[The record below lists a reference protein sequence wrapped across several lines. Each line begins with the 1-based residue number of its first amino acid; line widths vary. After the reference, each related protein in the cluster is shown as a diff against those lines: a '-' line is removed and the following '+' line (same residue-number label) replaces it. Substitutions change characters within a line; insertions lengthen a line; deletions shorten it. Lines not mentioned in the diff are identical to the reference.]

1 MTNTFKL
8 KKGLG
13 RGLSSLIGDTSTT
26 PKSNKV
32 SISSIVK
39 NKFQPRKNF
48 NKEQMDELISSIKE
62 RGIIQPIIVRRQSDK
77 YEIVAGV
84 FSRNS
89 KLSINFGKKLGIQ
102 KDRCYSNFIEMAN
115 KESKRKDG
123 IKVVSIMTPPSS
135 HQIIAEKFID
145 NNINII
151 SDKPFAGNLEQAKK
165 LYKKIKSNKKIKY
178 ALTHN
183 YSAYPMVREAKVLV
197 EKGKLGRV
205 EYINVEYIQDWSG
218 GSKINS
224 KNAKKKLKWKI
235 DRKIVG
241 ISAVLNEIG
250 THAYH
255 LATYISGLRGDK
267 VFADIKQISKKIQMD
282 DSAQVMINFT
292 NGAKGMFWT
301 SVMAKGGVYGLRI
314 RIFGT
319 KGSLEW
325 VQNDP
330 NYLKL
335 NPGKGAVKYLERGFH
350 NAKFS
355 KKFSRIKFGHPE
367 GYLDAFANIY
377 KEFANSLKNKSKKRY
392 FYPNEDEGLETAKF
406 INACKVSSKNKKWEK
421 IK

>member
-1 MTNTFKL
+1 MKT
-8 KKGLG
+8 KKFSLG
-13 RGLSSLIGDTSTT
+13 IVGGG
-26 PKSNKV
+26 PKSWIGHV
-32 SISSIVK
+32 HRISARFD
-39 NKFQPRKNF
+39 N
-48 NKEQMDELISSIKE
+48 
-62 RGIIQPIIVRRQSDK
+62 K

-123 IKVVSIMTPPSS
+123 IQVVSIMTPPSS

-255 LATYISGLRGDK
+255 LATYISGLRGNK

-282 DSAQVMINFT
+282 DNAQVMINFT

-377 KEFANSLKNKSKKRY
+377 SEFANSLKNKSKKRY

>member
-1 MTNTFKL
+1 MKT
-8 KKGLG
+8 KKFSLG
-13 RGLSSLIGDTSTT
+13 IVGGG
-26 PKSNKV
+26 PKSWIGHV
-32 SISSIVK
+32 HRISARFD
-39 NKFQPRKNF
+39 N
-48 NKEQMDELISSIKE
+48 
-62 RGIIQPIIVRRQSDK
+62 K

-123 IKVVSIMTPPSS
+123 IQVVSIMTPPSS

-205 EYINVEYIQDWSG
+205 EYINVEYIQDWSA

-235 DRKIVG
+235 DKKIVG

-282 DSAQVMINFT
+282 DNAQVMINFT

-377 KEFANSLKNKSKKRY
+377 NEFANSLKNKSKKRY

>member
-1 MTNTFKL
+1 MKT
-8 KKGLG
+8 KKFSLG
-13 RGLSSLIGDTSTT
+13 IVGGG
-26 PKSNKV
+26 PKSWIGHV
-32 SISSIVK
+32 HRISARFD
-39 NKFQPRKNF
+39 N
-48 NKEQMDELISSIKE
+48 
-62 RGIIQPIIVRRQSDK
+62 K

-102 KDRCYSNFIEMAN
+102 KDRCYSNFKEMAN

-123 IKVVSIMTPPSS
+123 IQVVSIMTPPSS

-282 DSAQVMINFT
+282 DNAQVMINFK

-335 NPGKGAVKYLERGFH
+335 NPGKGAVRYLERGFH
-350 NAKFS
+350 DAKFS

-377 KEFANSLKNKSKKRY
+377 SEFANSLKNKSKKRY

-406 INACKVSSKNKKWEK
+406 INACKVSSKNKRWVK

>member
-1 MTNTFKL
+1 MNTNKL
-8 KKGLG
+8 SLG
-13 RGLSSLIGDTSTT
+13 IVGGG
-26 PKSNKV
+26 PKSWIGHV
-32 SISSIVK
+32 HRISAR
-39 NKFQPRKNF
+39 F
-48 NKEQMDELISSIKE
+48 D
-62 RGIIQPIIVRRQSDK
+62 DK

-89 KLSINFGKKLGIQ
+89 KLSINFGKTLGIS
-102 KDRCYSNFIEMAN
+102 KDRCYSNFKEMAL
-115 KESKRKDG
+115 KESKRNDG
-123 IKVVSIMTPPSS
+123 IQVVSIMTPPSS
-135 HQIIAEKFID
+135 HQTIAEKFIEK
-145 NNINII
+145 NINII
-151 SDKPFAGNLEQAKK
+151 SDKPFAGNLDQAKK

-183 YSAYPMVREAKVLV
+183 YSAYPMVREAKVLI
-197 EKGKLGRV
+197 EKGKIGKI
-205 EYINVEYIQDWSG
+205 EYVNVEYIQDWSG
-218 GSKINS
+218 GTKINLR
-224 KNAKKKLKWKI
+224 NAKKKLKWKI
-235 DRKIVG
+235 DNKIVG
-241 ISAVLNEIG
+241 ASAVLNEIG

-255 LATYISGLRGDK
+255 LATYISGLRGEK
-267 VFADIKQISKKIQMD
+267 IFADIKQISKKIKMD
-282 DSAQVMINFT
+282 DNAQVMINFT

-314 RIFGT
+314 RVFGS

-335 NPGKGAVKYLERGFH
+335 NPDKGAVRYLERGFH
-350 NAKFS
+350 NAELS

-377 KEFANSLKNKSKKRY
+377 REFADSLKNKSKKRY

-406 INACKVSSKNKKWEK
+406 INACKVSSKNKRWVK

>member
-1 MTNTFKL
+1 MNTNKL
-8 KKGLG
+8 SLG
-13 RGLSSLIGDTSTT
+13 IVGGG
-26 PKSNKV
+26 PKSWIGHV
-32 SISSIVK
+32 HRISAR
-39 NKFQPRKNF
+39 F
-48 NKEQMDELISSIKE
+48 D
-62 RGIIQPIIVRRQSDK
+62 DK

-89 KLSINFGKKLGIQ
+89 KLSISFGKTLGIS
-102 KDRCYSNFIEMAN
+102 KDRCYSTFKEMAL
-115 KESKRKDG
+115 KESKRNDG
-123 IKVVSIMTPPSS
+123 IQVVSIMTPPSS
-135 HQIIAEKFID
+135 HQIIAEKFIEK
-145 NNINII
+145 NINII
-151 SDKPFAGNLEQAKK
+151 SDKPFAGNLDQAKK

-183 YSAYPMVREAKVLV
+183 YSAYPMVREAKVLI
-197 EKGKLGRV
+197 EKGKIGKI
-205 EYINVEYIQDWSG
+205 EYVNVEYIQDWSG
-218 GSKINS
+218 GTKINVR
-224 KNAKKKLKWKI
+224 NAKKKLKWKI
-235 DRKIVG
+235 DNKIVG
-241 ISAVLNEIG
+241 ASAVLNEIG

-255 LATYISGLRGDK
+255 LATYISGLKGEK
-267 VFADIKQISKKIQMD
+267 IFADIKQISKKIKMD
-282 DSAQVMINFT
+282 DNAQVMINFT

-314 RIFGT
+314 RVFGS

-335 NPGKGAVKYLERGFH
+335 NPDKGTVRYLERGFH
-350 NAKFS
+350 NAEIS

-377 KEFANSLKNKSKKRY
+377 REFADSLKNKSKKRY

-406 INACKVSSKNKKWEK
+406 INACKVSSKNKRWVK

>member
-1 MTNTFKL
+1 MNTNKL
-8 KKGLG
+8 SLG
-13 RGLSSLIGDTSTT
+13 IVGGG
-26 PKSNKV
+26 PKSWIGHV
-32 SISSIVK
+32 HRISAR
-39 NKFQPRKNF
+39 F
-48 NKEQMDELISSIKE
+48 D
-62 RGIIQPIIVRRQSDK
+62 DK

-89 KLSINFGKKLGIQ
+89 KLSVSFGKTLGIS
-102 KDRCYSNFIEMAN
+102 KDRCYSTFKEMAL
-115 KESKRKDG
+115 KESKRNDG
-123 IKVVSIMTPPSS
+123 IQVVSIMTPPSS
-135 HQIIAEKFID
+135 HQIIAEKFIEK
-145 NNINII
+145 NINII
-151 SDKPFAGNLEQAKK
+151 SDKPFAGNLDQAKK

-183 YSAYPMVREAKVLV
+183 YSAYPMVREAKVLI
-197 EKGKLGRV
+197 EKGKIGKI
-205 EYINVEYIQDWSG
+205 EYVNVEYIQDWSDG
-218 GSKINS
+218 TKINVR
-224 KNAKKKLKWKI
+224 NAKKKLKWKI
-235 DRKIVG
+235 DNKIVG
-241 ISAVLNEIG
+241 ASAVLNEIG

-255 LATYISGLRGDK
+255 LATYISGLKGEK
-267 VFADIKQISKKIQMD
+267 IFADIKQISKKIKMD
-282 DSAQVMINFT
+282 DNAQVMINFT

-314 RIFGT
+314 RVFGS

-335 NPGKGAVKYLERGFH
+335 NPDKGAVRYLERGFH
-350 NAKFS
+350 NAELS

-377 KEFANSLKNKSKKRY
+377 REFADSLKNKSKKRY

-406 INACKVSSKNKKWEK
+406 INACKVSSKNKRWVK